1 VVVVPDVV
9 QVVINMTLD
18 LTAVVFSPTVLADH
32 VFPHVVPAFLKW
44 DMTGLVFFLTLFQ
57 GK

>member
-1 VVVVPDVV
+1 MVMPHVV
-9 QVVINMTLD
+9 QVMINMTLD
-18 LTAVVFSPTVLADH
+18 LVAVAFSPTVLADH

-44 DMTGLVFFLTLFQ
+44 DMSCLVFFLTLFQ